1 VRVPFLP
8 TSFQKETKHRHKGTE
23 RETPLRCALR
33 CPPRSPLPLPAH
45 APPGNTPRV
54 RAVAFLR
61 HAHPAGGASAR
72 PPPRPSP
79 RALASRIDD
88 DDRSTSCRSA
98 WLAQVLLRR
107 NTTTMNVNTARF
119 IISAYAY
126 DPSSSEKKIGI
137 QIEAYLDADM
147 TSTEVEALGQFNPT
161 HLGIFKHSHAST
173 MLFSDGALVTYGA
186 QVIWDEADT
195 PPIVDASLLNLLA
208 IALAKHYGVSEII
221 TIARFEDNYA
231 NVAFARR
238 GVENP
243 VTRTFSAITRPRRD
257 GEDSHL
263 FTPSF
268 AVMYDH
274 GDVHKRDKDRKYFD
288 WKFGVKFTDDKEDD
302 ESSPSAKR
310 SRA

>member
-1 VRVPFLP
+1 
-8 TSFQKETKHRHKGTE
+8 
-23 RETPLRCALR
+23 
-33 CPPRSPLPLPAH
+33 
-45 APPGNTPRV
+45 
-54 RAVAFLR
+54 
-61 HAHPAGGASAR
+61 
-72 PPPRPSP
+72 
-79 RALASRIDD
+79 
-88 DDRSTSCRSA
+88 
-98 WLAQVLLRR
+98 
-107 NTTTMNVNTARF
+107 MNVNTARF

-243 VTRTFSAITRPRRD
+243 VTRTFSGVDRHRRD
-257 GEDSHL
+257 GKDSHL
-263 FTPSF
+263 FVPSV
-268 AVMYDH
+268 AIMYDH
-274 GDVHKRDKDRKYFD
+274 GEINTRNNDRMFFD
-288 WKFGVKFTDDKEDD
+288 WKFGIKFVDDKEDNKEDKKDKEDD
-302 ESSPSAKR
+302 EPSPSSKRARVAK
-310 SRA
+310 